1 MRRGA
6 AAGMAR
12 PAEKIAQLEAAL
24 EKKDQEI
31 GVLKL
36 TSRRLEE
43 ELNSLKALVEEGFDA
58 AYQKT
63 EEEPWGPQICPSVS
77 CLRMSIRPCHRTRR
91 CQPYNNLTSRSPQ
104 TPNRTKPQ
112 PPFLLH
118 C

>member
-43 ELNSLKALVEEGFDA
+43 ELNSFGKEAAEKMERLAEKDA
-58 AYQKT
+58 YLERKL
-63 EEEPWGPQICPSVS
+63 ESLNGSFFPPNICF
-77 CLRMSIRPCHRTRR
+77 
-91 CQPYNNLTSRSPQ
+91 SR
-104 TPNRTKPQ
+104 
-112 PPFLLH
+112 
-118 C
+118 